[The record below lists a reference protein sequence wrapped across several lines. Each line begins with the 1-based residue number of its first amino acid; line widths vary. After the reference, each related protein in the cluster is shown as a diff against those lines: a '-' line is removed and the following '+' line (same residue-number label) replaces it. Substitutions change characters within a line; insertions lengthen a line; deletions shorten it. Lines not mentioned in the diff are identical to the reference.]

1 MPKRNTKELIRNA
14 ALKLFSEKG
23 FEAVGVREI
32 AGAVSIKESALYR
45 HYKNKQDIFDSLLT
59 WMDTYYMEKM
69 REINLPGAGLAE
81 NAQTAID
88 QYAHSSSEM
97 ILEWTCHVFHFWLS
111 DEYGVMF
118 RRMLTIEQFQ
128 NGKAGSAYQQIFYDS
143 VIDYTTIIFEGMLAQ
158 NILKPYPAKTM
169 AIQFYAPLF
178 LLFTM
183 YDGQPERESEALAQM
198 KKHVQIFQENFFI

>member
-32 AGAVSIKESALYR
+32 AGAVNIKESALYR

-69 REINLPGAGLAE
+69 NEIHLPGAGLSE
-81 NAQTAID
+81 NVQTAAE

-97 ILEWTCHVFHFWLS
+97 ILKWTCHVFRFWLS

-143 VIDYTTIIFEGMLAQ
+143 VVNYTTTIFEGMLAQ
-158 NILKPYPAKTM
+158 GVLKPYPAKTM

-198 KKHVQIFQENFFI
+198 EKHVQIFQDNFFI